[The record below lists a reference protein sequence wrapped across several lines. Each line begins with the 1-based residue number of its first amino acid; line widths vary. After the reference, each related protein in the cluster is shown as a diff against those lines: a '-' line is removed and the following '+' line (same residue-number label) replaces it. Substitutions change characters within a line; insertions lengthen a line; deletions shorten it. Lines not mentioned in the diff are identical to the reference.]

1 MKTKP
6 LPNDRPSHLLI
17 VAVTVGIIVLGLVL
31 AALLADDDSTSTRHC
46 PMTTVTTV
54 NPATCLPYG
63 SSGGA
68 AAPGTNDSGSRARKP
83 AQKPP
88 AAKVPAAPKAPAA
101 PPRVSM
107 GKR

>member
-1 MKTKP
+1 MKTKTLPDRTSHP
-6 LPNDRPSHLLI
+6 LI
-17 VAVTVGIIVLGLVL
+17 IAVAVGIIVLGLVL

-46 PMTTVTTV
+46 PTTVTTV

-101 PPRVSM
+101 PPRVSV